1 MALPVI
7 LIGHDARLDGER
19 DIPLVDGVGAR
30 YALVIFTR
38 PTALKG
44 HSVVVAN
51 SARAVRGVKVA
62 HHGIAARAEIAA
74 CGAYLMRELWRVMNV
89 ISIEYPT
96 QLKHRDVLSD
106 NIDIFVKLDNNTSY
120 CITVATIKWIDDQVK
135 RKGFLES
142 GSPFLIVERL
152 EENIIEKAIKDY
164 ALNDAYWLKV
174 LSLSIGDELI
184 V

>member
-1 MALPVI
+1 
-7 LIGHDARLDGER
+7 
-19 DIPLVDGVGAR
+19 
-30 YALVIFTR
+30 
-38 PTALKG
+38 
-44 HSVVVAN
+44 
-51 SARAVRGVKVA
+51 
-62 HHGIAARAEIAA
+62 
-74 CGAYLMRELWRVMNV
+74 MRELWRVMNV